1 MPKTRSLTVSLLN
14 NVEKTSLSKEIIIKN
29 LRYAKVFDVETKGKV
44 VSTNDIVKERIAQG
58 AKEGLVVVADSQT
71 KGRGTKGRSFF
82 SPKGTG
88 IYASILVCPT
98 LSVAPY
104 LTAMTAVSVA
114 KAIENLNGNEPAIK
128 WVNDV
133 YVKNKKCAGILTE
146 AVSEGSSVLHAV
158 IGIGVNVV
166 EPVGGFPD
174 EVKDIAGV
182 AFDVNTEGLKEKLV
196 AEILNVFYE
205 LYSNFNKE
213 YVLKEYKSH
222 SFLLGKCV
230 VVVSHSGEKPA
241 CVLDVDDEFR
251 LVVKYDDGSVESI
264 NSGEVKVV
272 W

>member
-1 MPKTRSLTVSLLN
+1 MLN

-29 LRYAKVFDVETKGKV
+29 LRYAKVFDVETRGEV
-44 VSTNDIVKERIAQG
+44 VSTNDVVKEMIAQG
-58 AKEGLVVVADSQT
+58 AKEGLVVVADSQSN
-71 KGRGTKGRSFF
+71 GRGTKGRSFF

-88 IYASILVCPT
+88 VYASILVCPDI
-98 LSVAPY
+98 SVAPY
-104 LTAMTAVSVA
+104 LTATTAVSVA

-133 YVKNKKCAGILTE
+133 YVKDKKCAGILTE
-146 AVSEGSSVLHAV
+146 AVSIGSSFSHAV

-166 EPVGGFPD
+166 EPIGGFPD
-174 EVKDIAGV
+174 DVKDIAGV
-182 AFDVNTEGLKEKLV
+182 AFDVNADELKEKLI

-205 LYSNFNKE
+205 LYSNFDKE
-213 YVLKEYKSH
+213 YVLKEYKSR

-230 VVVSHSGEKPA
+230 FVVSHSGEKLA
-241 CVLDVDDEFR
+241 RVLDVDREFK
-251 LVVKYDDGSVESI
+251 LVVKYEDGSVESI